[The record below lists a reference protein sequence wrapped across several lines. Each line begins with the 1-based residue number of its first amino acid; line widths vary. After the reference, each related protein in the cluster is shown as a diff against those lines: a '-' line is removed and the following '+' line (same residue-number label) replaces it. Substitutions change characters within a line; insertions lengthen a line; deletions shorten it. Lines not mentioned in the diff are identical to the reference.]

1 MYLTPKRTR
10 LAYSFAMRRLFAL
23 VALAAIAL
31 MATAGAAPR
40 AAAANIVIITMD
52 GLRWQEVF
60 GGAERSLLG
69 NDEKAIVG
77 SASYRRF
84 WKESAGE
91 RRAALMPF
99 FWSVVATQGQVF
111 GDASRGSRSHVT
123 NGLWFSYPGYS
134 EMLAGVA
141 DPRVDSND
149 KIPNPN
155 VTVLEWLNG
164 LPAYRG
170 RVAAFGAWDVL
181 PYIVNAGRSRLPVGA
196 GYPPVPKPASERERT
211 INDLADDLP
220 PIWDGAPL
228 DAPIMQAALECLR
241 ARRPRVLYVMLGE
254 TDEWAHDGRYDLYLD
269 AAFRSDRFIRRVWD
283 TIQRTPAYANRTA
296 LVLATD
302 HGRGATNA
310 DWTDH
315 GRKVPAAEDT
325 WMAVMGPGV
334 PATGLRASVTVT
346 TSQVAATVAALLGE
360 DFRRAVPAAAPP
372 LPGVTPER

>member
-1 MYLTPKRTR
+1 M
-10 LAYSFAMRRLFAL
+10 AYSFAMRKLLFL
-23 VALAAIAL
+23 ALAGLVLFVA
-31 MATAGAAPR
+31 AGAAATRPIVK
-40 AAAANIVIITMD
+40 NVIIITLD
-52 GLRWQEVF
+52 GMRWQELF

-69 NDEKAIVG
+69 KDEKAIT
-77 SASYRRF
+77 ASTSYKRF
-84 WKESAGE
+84 WKETTEE
-91 RRAALMPF
+91 RRAALMPY
-99 FWSVVATQGQVF
+99 FWSVVVRQGQVF
-111 GDASRGSRSHVT
+111 GDPGRKCVSHVT

-155 VTVLEWLNG
+155 LTVLEWLNS

-181 PYIVNAGRSRLPVGA
+181 PYIVNVGRSGLPASA
-196 GYPPVPKPASERERT
+196 GYPPVPVPRTDRERA
-211 INDLADDLP
+211 INDMADDLP

-228 DAPIMQAALECLR
+228 DAPIMHAAMECLR
-241 ARRPRVLYVMLGE
+241 TQRPKVLYVMLGE

-269 AAFRSDRFIRRVWD
+269 AAFRSDRFIRRVWE
-283 TIQRTPAYANRTA
+283 TIQRMPQYAGSTA

-315 GRKVPAAEDT
+315 GRKVPAAEAT
-325 WMAVMGPGV
+325 WMAVMGPSTPPLGV
-334 PATGLRASVTVT
+334 RESITVST
-346 TSQVAATVAALLGE
+346 AQVAATVAALLGE
-360 DFRRAVPAAAPP
+360 DFRRAVPPAAPP
-372 LPGVTPER
+372 LPGVTQK